1 RAAVVGRAVRLFPR
15 AGAGPG
21 VRGGAGDLRGVR
33 GAAGGTGR
41 AAGRRGHP
49 TVRRGPDRAGVPG
62 VVPGPVPGG
71 ELAGLAGRPAA
82 TLGQLGD
89 ARGGAAPLRH
99 QVLPRRDAGRAARRR
114 GDLGGGGGLLGD
126 SAAGAAGL
134 GGGQVPAAPADPRDV
149 DRGGRPR
156 QPGQRLARGAGTG
169 EDPAEDDQ
177 AGRQVADSAPRGA
190 GIPGGAVNEHP
201 AHGEL
206 RPVTE
211 HASVLLANN
220 PSPMTLEGT
229 NSWVVRAPG
238 SADCVV
244 IDPGPEDTE
253 HLQRLADCGPVSLVL
268 LTHHHGDHPDGVAG
282 FRNLTGAPV
291 RPPAPELC
299 AGAEPLADDEV
310 VSAAGVRL
318 RVLATP
324 GHTRDSVCF
333 ALEQSAEPVV
343 FTGDTVLGRGT
354 TVIADPDGHL
364 GSYLSSL
371 RRLAELP
378 PGVRALPGH

>member
-1 RAAVVGRAVRLFPR
+1 M
-15 AGAGPG
+15 
-21 VRGGAGDLRGVR
+21 
-33 GAAGGTGR
+33 
-41 AAGRRGHP
+41 
-49 TVRRGPDRAGVPG
+49 
-62 VVPGPVPGG
+62 
-71 ELAGLAGRPAA
+71 
-82 TLGQLGD
+82 
-89 ARGGAAPLRH
+89 
-99 QVLPRRDAGRAARRR
+99 
-114 GDLGGGGGLLGD
+114 
-126 SAAGAAGL
+126 
-134 GGGQVPAAPADPRDV
+134 
-149 DRGGRPR
+149 
-156 QPGQRLARGAGTG
+156 
-169 EDPAEDDQ
+169 
-177 AGRQVADSAPRGA
+177 
-190 GIPGGAVNEHP
+190 NEHP

-268 LTHHHGDHPDGVAG
+268 LTHHHGDHTEGVAE
-282 FRNLTGAPV
+282 FRKLTGAPV
-291 RPPAPELC
+291 RALDPELC

-378 PGVRALPGH
+378 PGVRALPGHGPERPDVRVAAVAYLQHREQRLDQVRAAARQLDGEITARRIVEVVYADVDRSVWPAAEWSVRAQLTYLRETGEL